1 MAIVLNAIEVFGNKV
16 NERSPRESNVMNIQQ
31 IGGRVFQCSF
41 CSQFL
46 CEDDQFEHQASCQVL
61 ESENFK
67 CMTSL
72 FQHSKISRFLIFRC
86 LLQ

>member
-1 MAIVLNAIEVFGNKV
+1 MVIVLNVIELFGNKV
-16 NERSPRESNVMNIQQ
+16 DWWIYLNRTDLLYIQN

-41 CSQFL
+41 CAQSL

-67 CMTSL
+67 CKNY
-72 FQHSKISRFLIFRC
+72 QISFNA
-86 LLQ
+86 

>member
-1 MAIVLNAIEVFGNKV
+1 MESVLNVVEVFGNMV
-16 NERSPRESNVMNIQQ
+16 DQIFIRIGNIIFLN

-41 CSQFL
+41 CAQFL

-67 CMTSL
+67 CKNL
-72 FQHSKISRFLIFRC
+72 DIFEFSFINFII
-86 LLQ
+86 